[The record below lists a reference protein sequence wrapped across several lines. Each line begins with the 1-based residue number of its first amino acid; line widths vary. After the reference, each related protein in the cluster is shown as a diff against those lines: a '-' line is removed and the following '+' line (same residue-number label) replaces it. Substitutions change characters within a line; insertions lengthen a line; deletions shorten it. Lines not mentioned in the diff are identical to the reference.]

1 MKADKNLWV
10 LVFICVINSMGFG
23 IIVPLLYDYGK
34 KFGLNEQT
42 IGILTASFS
51 VAQFFATPLLGA
63 LSDKWGR
70 KPLLAISL
78 AGTCLSFL
86 VFAFAQNLVM
96 LFAARILD
104 GITGG
109 NISVAQAMVSDSS
122 TKEDRA
128 KKFGILSSA
137 FGFGFVIGPALGGLL
152 SKFGMQVPF
161 YFAAGIA
168 LIGALCSAFILKET
182 KGGKES
188 GVKSTESGEK
198 KSDTR
203 AKNQELRRESSES
216 GQESLKSGVK
226 SQESEKGR
234 TQNSQHTTD
243 NTKHQ
248 FTFASLITALKM
260 PVIGTAVFVGFLLTT
275 AQFVM
280 ILGFQTFSVDVLKIK
295 PTQIGLLYAGFG
307 VTGIIMQLLLPFIT
321 KRITSK
327 SLILLLSTVV
337 CLGAMIFTG
346 FTNML
351 IPFAGCL
358 FIYGL
363 FNGLRGPML
372 NAIIANHNDDER
384 QGEILGVNQSYAS
397 VGQTIGPILAGL
409 MTMVSVHAVFFLSA
423 FFILTGF
430 LLTFRLR
437 AREKQN
443 ASVNNA

>member
-1 MKADKNLWV
+1 MKADKNLWILV
-10 LVFICVINSMGFG
+10 LICVINSMGFG

-51 VAQFFATPLLGA
+51 VAQFFATPLLGG

-78 AGTCLSFL
+78 AGTCISFL
-86 VFAFAQNLVM
+86 IFAFAQNLVM

-109 NISVAQAMVSDSS
+109 NISVAQAMVSDKS
-122 TKEDRA
+122 TDEDRA

-168 LIGALCSAFILKET
+168 LIGALCSTFILKET
-182 KGGKES
+182 K
-188 GVKSTESGEK
+188 EK
-198 KSDTR
+198 V
-203 AKNQELRRESSES
+203 AESSEPENANDKQQTAD
-216 GQESLKSGVK
+216 G
-226 SQESEKGR
+226 
-234 TQNSQHTTD
+234 
-243 NTKHQ
+243 KHHE

-260 PVIGTAVFVGFLLTT
+260 PVIGTAVLTGFLLTT

-280 ILGFQTFSVDVLKIK
+280 ILGFQTFSADVLKIK

-307 VTGIIMQLLLPFIT
+307 VTGIIMQLLVPFVTRQIS
-321 KRITSK
+321 SK
-327 SLILLLSTVV
+327 SLILLLSTLV
-337 CLGAMIFTG
+337 CMAAMLFTG
-346 FTNML
+346 FTGAI
-351 IPFAGCL
+351 IPFACGL
-358 FIYGL
+358 FVYGL

-372 NAIIANHNDDER
+372 NAIIANHNDDNR

-397 VGQTIGPILAGL
+397 LGQTLGPVLAGL
-409 MTMVSVHAVFFLSA
+409 ITVISVHAVFFLSA

-437 AREKQN
+437 AKEKQN
-443 ASVNNA
+443 ASVSHA

>member
-1 MKADKNLWV
+1 MKADKNLWILV
-10 LVFICVINSMGFG
+10 LICVINSMGFG

-51 VAQFFATPLLGA
+51 VAQFFATPLLGG

-78 AGTCLSFL
+78 AGTCISFL
-86 VFAFAQNLVM
+86 IFAFAQNLVM

-109 NISVAQAMVSDSS
+109 NISVAQAMVSDKS
-122 TKEDRA
+122 TDEDRA

-152 SKFGMQVPF
+152 SKFGMQIPF

-168 LIGALCSAFILKET
+168 LIGALCSTFILKET
-182 KGGKES
+182 KEK
-188 GVKSTESGEK
+188 VAKSSKPENANDKQQTADS
-198 KSDTR
+198 
-203 AKNQELRRESSES
+203 
-216 GQESLKSGVK
+216 
-226 SQESEKGR
+226 
-234 TQNSQHTTD
+234 
-243 NTKHQ
+243 KHHE
-248 FTFASLITALKM
+248 FTFASLVTALKM
-260 PVIGTAVFVGFLLTT
+260 PVIGTAVLTGFLLTT

-280 ILGFQTFSVDVLKIK
+280 ILGFQTFSADVLKIK

-307 VTGIIMQLLLPFIT
+307 VTGIIMQLLVPFVTRQIS
-321 KRITSK
+321 SK
-327 SLILLLSTVV
+327 SLILLLSTVL
-337 CLGAMIFTG
+337 CMAAMLFTG
-346 FTNML
+346 FTGAI
-351 IPFAGCL
+351 IPFACGL
-358 FIYGL
+358 FVYGL

-372 NAIIANHNDDER
+372 NAIIANHNDDNR

-397 VGQTIGPILAGL
+397 LGQTLGPVLAGL
-409 MTMVSVHAVFFLSA
+409 ITVVSVHAVFFLSA

-437 AREKQN
+437 AKEKQN
-443 ASVNNA
+443 ASVSHA